1 MYIVGRGGREEEIS
15 LLIILDKV
23 LIEGQSGEEKRV
35 LKLRRMCLKEMRMSG
50 KIGGKYDIFTVRH
63 LVNSYYEH

>member
-23 LIEGQSGEEKRV
+23 LIEGQNGEGKRV

-50 KIGGKYDIFTVRH
+50 KIGGEDKPKVHDV
-63 LVNSYYEH
+63 

>member
-23 LIEGQSGEEKRV
+23 LIEGQSGEKRV

-50 KIGGKYDIFTVRH
+50 KIGGEDKPKVHDV
-63 LVNSYYEH
+63 